1 MNIELSLYCSSMKKE
16 TIMAQ
21 AKVGDRVKV
30 HYTGFLEDGSI
41 FDSSLDGEPFEL
53 TLGEGAVIKGFED
66 AIVGMN
72 EGESKTVSIPP
83 EDAYGPY
90 REDLVIVLD
99 RAEVSLGFEPI
110 VNMPLKL
117 QSPDGKVFNVF
128 VKSVTPDTI
137 ELDANHPLAGKEL
150 IFEIKLIEIVA

>member
-1 MNIELSLYCSSMKKE
+1 
-16 TIMAQ
+16 
-21 AKVGDRVKV
+21 
-30 HYTGFLEDGSI
+30 
-41 FDSSLDGEPFEL
+41 
-53 TLGEGAVIKGFED
+53 
-66 AIVGMN
+66 MN

>member
-1 MNIELSLYCSSMKKE
+1 MKKE

>member
-1 MNIELSLYCSSMKKE
+1 
-16 TIMAQ
+16 MAQ

-53 TLGEGAVIKGFED
+53 TLGEGMVIKGFED
-66 AIVGMN
+66 AIVGMS

-128 VKSVTPDTI
+128 VKSVTPETI

>member
-1 MNIELSLYCSSMKKE
+1 
-16 TIMAQ
+16 MAQ

-53 TLGEGAVIKGFED
+53 TLGEGMVIKGFED

-128 VKSVTPDTI
+128 VKSVTPETI

>member
-1 MNIELSLYCSSMKKE
+1 
-16 TIMAQ
+16 MAQ
-21 AKVGDRVKV
+21 AKVGDTVRV

-53 TLGEGAVIKGFED
+53 TLGEGTVIKGFED

-72 EGESKTVSIPP
+72 EGETKTVSIAP

-90 REDLVIVLD
+90 REELVITLQ
-99 RAEVSLGFEPI
+99 RSEISLGFEP
-110 VNMPLKL
+110 VENMPLQL

-128 VKSVTPDTI
+128 VKSVTPETI

-150 IFEIKLIEIVA
+150 IFEIKLVEII